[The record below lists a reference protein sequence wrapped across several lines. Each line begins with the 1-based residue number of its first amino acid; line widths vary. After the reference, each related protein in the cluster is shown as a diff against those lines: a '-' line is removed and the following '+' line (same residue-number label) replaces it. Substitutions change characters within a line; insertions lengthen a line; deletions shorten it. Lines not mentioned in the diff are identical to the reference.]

1 MKHYT
6 AYWVAT
12 CIRGVTALVA
22 GVAIAFCSAMSAT
35 MLLIPVGIVASLL
48 LLAAHVVVDSAI
60 VLAGIFH
67 LSTARKRGSAYV
79 LVAMSS
85 ATPEAKRSPG

>member
-60 VLAGIFH
+60 VLAWHFSSLNRQKGIGLCSRCH
-67 LSTARKRGSAYV
+67 VIRDS
-79 LVAMSS
+79 
-85 ATPEAKRSPG
+85 RS